1 MIRLGSGIP
10 SAFTGFANI
19 RSKVASTS
27 RFVTEQVKRSFIGL
41 LYVVGTE
48 RIWSVLL
55 VGDSSD
61 FYLAKAA
68 DKPPD
73 GNQEKVQDRGSIAL
87 ITLVSLRQKKSFKK
101 IEERVPRTWNAHR
114 ALEPASSPTPSLS
127 PLVSVGEGGRVRGVP
142 TSS

>member
-10 SAFTGFANI
+10 SAFPGFANI

-55 VGDSSD
+55 VGDSSY

-73 GNQEKVQDRGSIAL
+73 GNQEKVQDRGSHNSGKPSAEEIF
-87 ITLVSLRQKKSFKK
+87 QKNRR
-101 IEERVPRTWNAHR
+101 E
-114 ALEPASSPTPSLS
+114 SSPNLERASRP
-127 PLVSVGEGGRVRGVP
+127 
-142 TSS
+142 